1 MRVISLLQPWASLS
15 VQGHKGIETR
25 SWATKYR
32 GPLLIHA
39 SANKKS
45 VGKQLAASQPFLKY
59 MPHIPDKQ
67 WKDRFGQHNPV
78 LDWDALPFGAIIG
91 MVNLDHIVS
100 FDDLTNNSLVRLPD
114 QIGFNTPNSVKWW
127 QLSYEEKEFGDYNPG
142 RYGWLMSSPKVFP
155 KPIPAKGKLLLWNYD
170 FDGKDDSFILQCG
183 DCGYAACRDQFRLDK
198 NGIDTEQEEWTTTCL
213 KCESENVSCII
224 DNVINSLP

>member
-15 VQGHKGIETR
+15 VEGHKGIETR

-67 WKDRFGQHNPV
+67 WKDRFDQQQPV

-91 MVNLDHIVS
+91 MVHLDHIVS
-100 FDDLTNNSLVRLPD
+100 FDEERNTTTNALPEIFEHEGRRWPLYPD
-114 QIGFNTPNSVKWW
+114 
-127 QLSYEEKEFGDYNPG
+127 EREFGDYNPG
-142 RYGWLMSSPKVFP
+142 RYGWLMRSPKVFP
-155 KPIPAKGKLLLWNYD
+155 KPIPAKGKLLLWDYE
-170 FDGKDDSFILQCG
+170 FEGKTDALILQCKN
-183 DCGYAACRDQFRLDK
+183 CGFAACNDMFPIDK
-198 NGIDTEQEEWTTTCL
+198 SGIDTIEEDWTQWCP
-213 KCESENVSCII
+213 KCDETEMECII
-224 DNVINSLP
+224 DNIS